1 VQHNLLAVELVVDK
15 HLHVVLFLGYVDRYV
30 NATTFHFDWNGFG
43 VVLVLKEERELLL
56 DSGQLQRH
64 ERKLDF
70 GT

>member
-1 VQHNLLAVELVVDK
+1 MQHNLLAVKLVVDK
-15 HLHVVLFLGYVDRYV
+15 HLHVVFFLRHV
-30 NATTFHFDWNGFG
+30 NRHVYTTTFHFDWNGFG